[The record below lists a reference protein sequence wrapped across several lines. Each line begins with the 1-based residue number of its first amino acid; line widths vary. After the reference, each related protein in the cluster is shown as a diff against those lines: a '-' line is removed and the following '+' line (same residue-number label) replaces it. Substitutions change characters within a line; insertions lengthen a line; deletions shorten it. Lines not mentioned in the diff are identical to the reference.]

1 MLEHYAEEDNTR
13 YLQMR
18 FFNILLSVR
27 NSDRY
32 GSLGSPVCWHNMDK
46 EEVYE
51 GLGRFFEGE
60 SNITMSWRINRVKG
74 DLS

>member
-51 GLGRFFEGE
+51 EVGRTLEVEGYMP
-60 SNITMSWRINRVKG
+60 MSSRIDRGKG
-74 DLS
+74 DIS